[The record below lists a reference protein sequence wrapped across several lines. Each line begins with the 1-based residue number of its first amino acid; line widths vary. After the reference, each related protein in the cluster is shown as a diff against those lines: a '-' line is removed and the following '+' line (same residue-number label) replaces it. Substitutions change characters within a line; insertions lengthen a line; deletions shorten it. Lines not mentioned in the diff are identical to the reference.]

1 MATFDAP
8 NREVCTIRRPRTNTP
23 LQALVTLN
31 DPVFVEA
38 AQALARRI
46 IRESEANAEAQ
57 ATRGFRLVLTRE
69 PRPSE
74 VERLVEL
81 YEETCTQYR
90 AQQGAAIAM
99 ATKPLGSLPEEI
111 LKHFDGNTSEAHIH
125 LAAWTVVGNV
135 ILNLDETFMCP

>member
-46 IRESEANAEAQ
+46 ILESEANAEAQ

-69 PRPSE
+69 PRPNE
-74 VERLVEL
+74 VERLVKL
-81 YEETCTQYR
+81 YEETCIFST
-90 AQQGAAIAM
+90 
-99 ATKPLGSLPEEI
+99 
-111 LKHFDGNTSEAHIH
+111 
-125 LAAWTVVGNV
+125 
-135 ILNLDETFMCP
+135 